1 MSSVTPEIHETLG
14 RGAVA
19 DLAARRAYEQAWRQ
33 FAQQQS
39 AEEFCGSWLLIQ
51 CHIIGGVS
59 DGVVA
64 LLKPGTR
71 NFAPA
76 AFYPAQ
82 TRERTKLAKVSERA
96 LQQGQGVVEP
106 AATSGDP
113 TGGGPRYQL
122 AYPVRVDDEI
132 RGVVGLELDDRP
144 EPQLQQALRELQ
156 WGSCW
161 LEVLLRR
168 HADPGESERTRLKL
182 ALDVV
187 ATLLEQPG
195 LKDSATAFTTE
206 LAARFGCDR
215 VTLGLLQGARVKI
228 AAVSHSPQFEHR
240 ANLMRAIERAMEEAI
255 DQGEPVVYPPERDG
269 PAVVARAHEALLQE
283 SEAGSA
289 ATFPLV
295 HGERVIGALTF
306 ERAAGH
312 RFDAPVLEVC
322 EAVASVAGPIVE
334 LKQGNEA
341 SLPLH
346 TGRSVK
352 SLWQRLAGP
361 GYPGWKLGSLAVIA
375 LAAFLALATGEFR
388 VSADATVEGTV
399 QRAVTAPIGGFVLE
413 APLRAGDTVRAD
425 QVIGRL
431 DDRDLRLERVKLLS
445 QREQFIKQYREAMGN
460 RERAQA
466 QIVSAQIAQ
475 AEAQLE
481 LVDEQ
486 LARTTLRAPFDG
498 VIVRGDLSQNLGSPV
513 ERGQVLFEVAPLDDY
528 RVALQ
533 VDERDIGHVLLD
545 QRGELTVTSMPGER
559 IPFRVDKITSV
570 NVAREGR
577 NLFRV
582 EALLEPGA
590 GDRLR
595 PGMEGVGK
603 IGVEERKLV
612 WIWTHAFVDWLRLT
626 IWSWLP

>member
-1 MSSVTPEIHETLG
+1 
-14 RGAVA
+14 
-19 DLAARRAYEQAWRQ
+19 
-33 FAQQQS
+33 
-39 AEEFCGSWLLIQ
+39 
-51 CHIIGGVS
+51 
-59 DGVVA
+59 
-64 LLKPGTR
+64 
-71 NFAPA
+71 
-76 AFYPAQ
+76 
-82 TRERTKLAKVSERA
+82 
-96 LQQGQGVVEP
+96 
-106 AATSGDP
+106 
-113 TGGGPRYQL
+113 
-122 AYPVRVDDEI
+122 
-132 RGVVGLELDDRP
+132 
-144 EPQLQQALRELQ
+144 
-156 WGSCW
+156 
-161 LEVLLRR
+161 
-168 HADPGESERTRLKL
+168 
-182 ALDVV
+182 
-187 ATLLEQPG
+187 
-195 LKDSATAFTTE
+195 
-206 LAARFGCDR
+206 
-215 VTLGLLQGARVKI
+215 
-228 AAVSHSPQFEHR
+228 
-240 ANLMRAIERAMEEAI
+240 
-255 DQGEPVVYPPERDG
+255 VVYPPERDG

-295 HGERVIGALTF
+295 HGERVVGALTF

-413 APLRAGDTVRAD
+413 APLRAGDTVHAG

-545 QRGELTVTSMPGER
+545 QRGELTVTSRPGER

-603 IGVEERKLV
+603 IGVDERKLV

>member
-64 LLKPGTR
+64 LLKPGSR
-71 NFAPA
+71 SFAPA

-82 TRERTKLAKVSERA
+82 THERTKLAKVSERA

-106 AATSGDP
+106 AATPGDP
-113 TGGGPRYQL
+113 TGAPRYQL
-122 AYPVRVDDEI
+122 AYPVRVDNEI
-132 RGVVGLELDDRP
+132 RGVVGLELDGRP

-295 HGERVIGALTF
+295 HGERVVGALTF

-413 APLRAGDTVRAD
+413 APLRAGDTVHAG

-545 QRGELTVTSMPGER
+545 QRGELTVTSRPGER

-603 IGVEERKLV
+603 IGVDERKLV